1 MNIVLINHYAGSPEM
16 GMEFRPYY
24 LAREWVKMGHRV
36 RIIAG
41 DFSHLRIRNPKVKKD
56 FQRENIDG
64 IEYYWVRTG
73 DYQGNGVKRALTM
86 FRFVGKLWL
95 SAGKIAEKWKP
106 DVVITSSTY
115 PLDTYAGQRIAKK
128 AGARLIHEVHD
139 MWPATLYEIG
149 GMSRNNP
156 FVLLMQAAENSAYQH
171 SDKIVSLLPMAKEY
185 MIKHGMEP
193 DKFEHISNGVVEEE
207 WENAEPLPDKHRKF
221 FQEKKKEGIF
231 IVGYFGG
238 HALSNALDILLDV
251 AKKTDEKKIVYV
263 LVGNGPEKKR
273 LIIRKEKEKIHN
285 LFFLPSVSKKEVP
298 SLLSYFDCI
307 YMGAASSPLYRFGVC
322 LNKLYDSMMGGKPII
337 CAITAPKTP
346 IEEFGAGI
354 MTSSED
360 IEEILKTITTLK
372 EMKQC
377 ELKRMGINGK
387 AAVLNHFTYY
397 KLAAQFAALFEERK
411 DEYEKNAT
419 KED

>member
-139 MWPATLYEIG
+139 MWPITLIELG
-149 GMSRNNP
+149 GMKKTNP
-156 FVLLMQAAENSAYQH
+156 FVILMQIAENSFCRHANYV
-171 SDKIVSLLPMAKEY
+171 VSLLPGAKDYFVE
-185 MIKHGMEP
+185 HGMKIE
-193 DKFEHISNGVVEEE
+193 KFKTISNGIVLEE
-207 WENAEPLPDKHRKF
+207 WLKAEKMPDEHEQALAKLKQSGKF
-221 FQEKKKEGIF
+221 ILCFFGSHTRSYALTHLIEAVQELRNPNIAVVF
-231 IVGYFGG
+231 
-238 HALSNALDILLDV
+238 
-251 AKKTDEKKIVYV
+251 
-263 LVGNGPEKKR
+263 VGNGNQKAELVKLAQEEQKDS
-273 LIIRKEKEKIHN
+273 
-285 LFFLPSVSKKEVP
+285 FYFLPSISKYAIPE
-298 SLLSYFDCI
+298 LLRQVDALYV
-307 YMGAASSPLYRFGVC
+307 GALRNDMFRFGIC
-322 LNKLYDSMMGGKPII
+322 MNKLFDSMMSGKPILY
-337 CAITAPKTP
+337 AVEAPNNYITKYHC
-346 IEEFGAGI
+346 GI
-354 MTSSED
+354 SVEAENVEALSRGLS
-360 IEEILKTITTLK
+360 ILYGLPEKQRK
-372 EMKQC
+372 ELGM
-377 ELKRMGINGK
+377 NGK
-387 AAVLNHFTYY
+387 QAVLEHFTYV
-397 KLAAQFAALFEERK
+397 KLAAQFADLF
-411 DEYEKNAT
+411 
-419 KED
+419 

>member
-24 LAREWVKMGHRV
+24 LAREWVQMGHRV

-221 FQEKKKEGIF
+221 FQEKKKEGKF

-238 HALSNALDILLDV
+238 HALSNALDILLDT
-251 AKKTDEKKIVYV
+251 AKLVNDSDIIFV
-263 LVGNGPEKKR
+263 LVGDGVEKNR
-273 LIIRKEKEKIHN
+273 LLQRTKNEKIN
-285 LFFLPSVSKKEVP
+285 NIFFLPSVRKKSIPE
-298 SLLSYFDCI
+298 LIKMFDCV
-307 YMGAASSPLYRFGVC
+307 YAGSQESPLYRFGIC
-322 LNKLYDSMMGGKPII
+322 FNKIYDSMMGGKPII
-337 CAITAPKTP
+337 CAITTAYSPVSEYKCGYMLNSGDL
-346 IEEFGAGI
+346 IGI
-354 MTSSED
+354 SNSIQKLKQMNYED
-360 IEEILKTITTLK
+360 RVKF
-372 EMKQC
+372 
-377 ELKRMGINGK
+377 GINGTS
-387 AAVLNHFTYY
+387 AAKQFFTYRQ
-397 KLAAQFAALFEERK
+397 LALQFNLLF
-411 DEYEKNAT
+411 
-419 KED
+419 KEIGK